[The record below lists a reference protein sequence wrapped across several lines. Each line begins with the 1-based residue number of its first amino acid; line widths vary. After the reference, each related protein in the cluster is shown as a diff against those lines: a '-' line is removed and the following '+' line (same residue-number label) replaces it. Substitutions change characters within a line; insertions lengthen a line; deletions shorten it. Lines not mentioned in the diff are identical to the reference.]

1 MNIKKQ
7 YKPLLKITQLA
18 NLFFLLLIFISCKTQ
33 STLTNALI
41 VSKGDKL
48 NTSKNKKPDITL
60 GDIPSVVIY
69 KPTKM
74 GLENSFLLQEQIKNL
89 EKIIGKEQ
97 LISFPY
103 IITNEASIRYNN
115 QKGSYLVNNNIAK
128 PKTGVIFSD
137 GINEPS
143 ILPLHNTNFLEE
155 FKDFYNIHSK
165 RQLKQY
171 IKRRE
176 KTVYKNY
183 KKDYKTYYNKVLKVI
198 KSKVTL
204 QVNTTEKKQI
214 NATLL
219 KHFDFVYGYNF
230 NEDYFTK
237 PYHKLYIKVTE
248 GSWKGRKSKV
258 ILDDEGKRI
267 YSDWLIYDGE
277 NFSQNYL
284 SYNNNGLLKQIKK
297 LNYREKLNSTSE
309 NILHLSWVTNTLL
322 YAYLIKPEKASPY
335 HSSDFDRISCT
346 KLEFNSDYTL
356 KSKEILN
363 YNAKTGKRTPL
374 NPSFKYKWEY
384 KENPKTIIEKQ
395 YSGDLNHTVSTRVYE
410 KNKLYEEI
418 VTINK
423 PNYFFYS
430 KGITKNGISTSYN
443 EKAERLPFNIKKNVN
458 KKGFLISQDRFEN
471 EKLTEQIKYNYK

>member
-7 YKPLLKITQLA
+7 YKPLLKIIHTIP
-18 NLFFLLLIFISCKTQ
+18 LFFLLLIFMSCKTQ

-41 VSKGDKL
+41 VSKREKL
-48 NTSKNKKPDITL
+48 DTLKNKKPDIIL
-60 GDIPSVVIY
+60 GDVPSVVIY

-103 IITNEASIRYNN
+103 MIINETSIRYNN

-128 PKTGVIFSD
+128 PKTGIVFSD

-143 ILPLHNTNFLEE
+143 IFALHNTNFLDK

-183 KKDYKTYYNKVLKVI
+183 KKKYRTYYNKVLKVI
-198 KSKVTL
+198 KSKVIP

-230 NEDYFTK
+230 NEGYFTK

-258 ILDDEGKRI
+258 VLDDEGRRI
-267 YSDWLIYDGE
+267 YSDWLIYDDTD
-277 NFSQNYL
+277 FSQNYL
-284 SYNNNGLLKQIKK
+284 SYDNNGLLKQIKK
-297 LNYREKLNSTSE
+297 LNYREKFDSTSE
-309 NILHLSWVTNTLL
+309 NILHFSWVTDKLL
-322 YAYLIKPEKASPY
+322 YTYLIKPEKASPY
-335 HSSDFDRISCT
+335 HSNDFDRITCT
-346 KLEFNSDYTL
+346 KLKFNSDYTL
-356 KSKEILN
+356 KSKEVLN
-363 YNAKTGKRTPL
+363 YNAKTGKITSL
-374 NPSFKYKWEY
+374 NPSLKYEWEY
-384 KENPKTIIEKQ
+384 KKNPITIIEKQ

-410 KNKLYEEI
+410 KNKLSEEI
-418 VTINK
+418 VTINR

-430 KGITKNGISTSYN
+430 KGITKNGVSTSYN
-443 EKAERLPFNIKKNVN
+443 EKGEKLPFNTKKTIH

-471 EKLTEQIKYNYK
+471 DKLVEQIKYNYK